1 MYDRQQNVFVRP
13 FCPQREVQV
22 FHIKM
27 IRTWSALPLVA
38 AGLFVSQ
45 QLTAQHYNNLW
56 ARTTFV
62 YTPIPSMRLDAEL
75 QHRRQNV
82 WEKENIMGQNLLFS
96 FRQWIH
102 YQYNKDVRFSLSPFA
117 LFSNYKVTSPSEINT
132 APPLKEIRVA
142 AATDVQHSL
151 SHRFHLSD
159 RTGLEYRMFQNGQKN
174 IVRLRIRPGLRYDLG
189 HRTRLMVYDE
199 ILLNMNNSHHFFDQN
214 RMGMSAEYSFSP
226 HLRLEAGYLHIV
238 RLPLSSEHLLRENNL
253 VVNLTCLL

>member
-1 MYDRQQNVFVRP
+1 MR
-13 FCPQREVQV
+13 
-22 FHIKM
+22 
-27 IRTWSALPLVA
+27 IRSVLPLVA

-56 ARTTFV
+56 TRTTFV
-62 YTPIPSMRLDAEL
+62 YSPIPSIRLDAEL

-117 LFSNYKVTSPSEINT
+117 LFSNYKVTNPSEINT
-132 APPLKEIRVA
+132 VPPVKEIRVA
-142 AATDVQHSL
+142 TAVDVQHSL
-151 SHRFHLSD
+151 SHRVHLSD
-159 RTGLEYRMFQNGQKN
+159 RTGLEYRMFQNGQKD

-189 HRTRLMVYDE
+189 HRARLMAYDE
-199 ILLNMNNSHHFFDQN
+199 VLLNINGTTWHHFFDHN
-214 RMGMSAEYSFSP
+214 RVGMSAEYSFSP
-226 HLRLEAGYLHIV
+226 HLRLEAGYLHIA
-238 RLPLSSEHLLRENNL
+238 RLPLSGERLLRENNL